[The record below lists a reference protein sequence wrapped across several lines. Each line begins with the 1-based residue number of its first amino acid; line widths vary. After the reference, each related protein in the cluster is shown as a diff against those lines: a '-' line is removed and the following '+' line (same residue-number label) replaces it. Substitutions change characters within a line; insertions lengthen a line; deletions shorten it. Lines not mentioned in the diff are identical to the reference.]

1 MNGERRPW
9 PPSHLPDLG
18 TGPIHFTGIGGVG
31 MSGIAEVLLS
41 IGFPVQGSDSH
52 SSGITKRLGRLG
64 AKIFTGH
71 SADYIKGCRVLVAS
85 SAIPR
90 ENVEVRAAEKY
101 KVPVLRRARMLA
113 ELMRFCTGIAVSG
126 THGKTTTTSM
136 IAWLLTCA
144 ELDPSYIIGGHFA
157 NASSGV
163 RVGSSEL
170 LLVEADESDSSF
182 LDLQPLVSV
191 VTNIDNDHLANFDGS
206 MEHLQSAYT
215 RFVDRIPFNGL
226 AVLGIDDPAVRAL
239 AAEVECPILTYG
251 TAKDAR
257 MRVGNIRY
265 QRSQDD
271 QKGVSMLFD
280 LRYPDRRVAKDL
292 RLCIPGQH
300 NVMNAVAALAVAW
313 TLKADMEKAEAGLSS
328 FPGVARRFQSRG
340 GFRTSSGANVHIIED
355 YGHHP
360 TAIAAV
366 LETAKKSYPESRLVV
381 VFQPHRYSRTR
392 DLLDDFSRV
401 LCEGGDFLILLEV
414 YSAGEQ
420 PLPGGDSQ
428 ALARSIRARG
438 ILEPLVVVDF
448 DEAMGLFERQLT
460 DGDLLLLLGAGDISD
475 WPERIKSRFSQ
486 FQQLVS

>member
-1 MNGERRPW
+1 MNAEHRHW
-9 PPSHLPDLG
+9 PPIRLRDLG

-41 IGFPVQGSDSH
+41 IGFPVQGSDLH
-52 SSGITKRLGRLG
+52 ASGATEQLRQLG
-64 AKIFTGH
+64 AQIFIGH
-71 SADYIKGCRVLVAS
+71 SADHVKGCRVLVAS

-90 ENVEVRAAEKY
+90 ENVEVRAAGKY

-126 THGKTTTTSM
+126 THGKTTTTGM

-144 ELDPSYIIGGHFA
+144 DLDPSYIIGGRFA

-163 RVGSSEL
+163 RVGASEL

-191 VTNIDNDHLANFDGS
+191 VTNIDNDHLANFEGN
-206 MEHLQSAYT
+206 MELLQSAYS
-215 RFVDRIPFNGL
+215 RFVDHVPFNGR

-239 AAEVECPILTYG
+239 AANAECPILTYG
-251 TAKDAR
+251 TAKDAD
-257 MRVGNIRY
+257 MRAENIRY
-265 QRSQDD
+265 QRNQGE
-271 QKGVSMLFD
+271 QKGAGMLFD
-280 LRYPDRRVAKDL
+280 LHYPDGQAAKDL
-292 RLCIPGQH
+292 CLRIPGRH

-313 TLKADMEKAEAGLSS
+313 IFKADREKAEAGLTV
-328 FPGVARRFQSRG
+328 FPGVARRFQSHG
-340 GFRTSSGANVHIIED
+340 EFHSPSGAKVHLIED

-366 LETAKKSYPESRLVV
+366 LETARKSYSDVRLVA

-401 LCEGGDFLILLEV
+401 LSEGIDCLILLEV
-414 YSAGEQ
+414 YAAGEH
-420 PLPGGDSQ
+420 PLPGGDSH

-438 ILEPLVVVDF
+438 VLEPSVAVDF
-448 DEAMGLFERQLT
+448 DDAMGLLERQLL
-460 DGDLLLLLGAGDISD
+460 DGDLLLLLGAGDIGD
-475 WPERIKSRFSQ
+475 WPQKIKSRSPNSQ
-486 FQQLVS
+486 AAS